1 MGEFLVSFCLPVL
14 ILFGVGVVV
23 GLALGV
29 GDGCVSVAN
38 IELNFCRMFAGNLL
52 LTGNFPT
59 VGAGVGIS
67 GRLLLGVTT
76 SKGWGGGGGY
86 SIGWD
91 AGGGLGGICW
101 LLMGVGIIVG
111 RDGGDWLGGRLL
123 LGVAASK
130 AWGGGGGCECSITV
144 G

>member
-59 VGAGVGIS
+59 VGAGAQVYKVDLWEGVGVS
-67 GRLLLGVTT
+67 DRLLLGVTA

-111 RDGGDWLGGRLL
+111 RDGGDWLGSWLL
-123 LGVAASK
+123 LGVTASK
-130 AWGGGGGCECSITV
+130 A
-144 G
+144 